1 MKPMTDM
8 TKPIIGLALMMMG
21 LLISLTGIG
30 LCCGLPVILI
40 GLAMAIAGATTN
52 DGQNTNPPT

>member
-1 MKPMTDM
+1 MADM
-8 TKPIIGLALMMMG
+8 TKPVIGLALMMMG

-40 GLAMAIAGATTN
+40 GLTMAVAGTTTN
-52 DGQNTNPPT
+52 DGQNTTPPQ

>member
-1 MKPMTDM
+1 MAGM
-8 TKPIIGLALMMMG
+8 TKPVIGLALMMMG

-40 GLAMAIAGATTN
+40 GLAMAVAGTTTN
-52 DGQNTNPPT
+52 DGQNTTPPQ